1 MNRMNLVIEGAYQ
14 PYPGIMFPLEN
25 TLHDDST
32 DHLLIILIKCLFLL
46 TLVSHFTIYC
56 LQHFVQTKVIITAH
70 CQCPLVLVSKLYIHF
85 FCSPRCGRWS
95 GSGRGPNSGRHGLWH
110 PVQTWHLWWS
120 NQVKQCKVVFMGNN
134 FPS

>member
-56 LQHFVQTKVIITAH
+56 LQHFVQTKVIITASV
-70 CQCPLVLVSKLYIHF
+70 PLS
-85 FCSPRCGRWS
+85 
-95 GSGRGPNSGRHGLWH
+95 LWVNCTFISFAR
-110 PVQTWHLWWS
+110 PDVAVDREVEGDLILGD
-120 NQVKQCKVVFMGNN
+120 MGYGIP
-134 FPS
+134 FKPGTFDGVIR

>member
-1 MNRMNLVIEGAYQ
+1 MNEQNEFSYWGGVPAIPWNYV
-14 PYPGIMFPLEN
+14 PPGKYFAWW
-25 TLHDDST
+25 LHRSFV
-32 DHLLIILIKCLFLL
+32 DHLDKMFIPVDLGVPFYYLLF
-46 TLVSHFTIYC
+46 
-56 LQHFVQTKVIITAH
+56 TAVCTNKSYNH

-95 GSGRGPNSGRHGLWH
+95 GSGRGPNSGRHGLRH